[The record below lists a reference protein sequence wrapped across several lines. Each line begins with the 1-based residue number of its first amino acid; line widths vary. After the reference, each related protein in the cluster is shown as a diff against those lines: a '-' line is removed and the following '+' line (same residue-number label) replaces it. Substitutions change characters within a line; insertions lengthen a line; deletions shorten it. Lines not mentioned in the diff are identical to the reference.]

1 MEELSLGSP
10 HYMAP
15 ELCSRSPYNNKVD
28 VWAVGVICY
37 ELLCNR
43 RPFKDSM
50 KIKGQGKQGIFNDII
65 VNEPDYS
72 GMQQFS
78 HEAMEF
84 VKSALTKNASARSS
98 IAELL
103 ESSWMRNFE

>member
-1 MEELSLGSP
+1 
-10 HYMAP
+10 
-15 ELCSRSPYNNKVD
+15 
-28 VWAVGVICY
+28 
-37 ELLCNR
+37 
-43 RPFKDSM
+43 M
-50 KIKGQGKQGIFNDII
+50 KINGQAKQGIFNDII

-84 VKSALTKNASARSS
+84 VKSALTKNASARPS

-103 ESSWMRNFE
+103 ESSWMRNF